1 MNPDSGPKPA
11 SDARNS
17 AGDLALWRSHVA
29 LGLQTRKNSAS
40 ETEVLSVARQLARL
54 AGAAV
59 QSQCAT
65 APTDPRTAFTQALA
79 ACSGD

>member
-1 MNPDSGPKPA
+1 MTSSLEIKPP

-17 AGDLALWRSHVA
+17 AGDPALWRSHVA

-40 ETEVLSVARQLARL
+40 ESEVLTVSKQLARL
-54 AGAAV
+54 SSVAV

-65 APTDPRTAFTQALA
+65 AQADSLNAFTQALI